1 MELQHINLKFF
12 IENPESLDLEK
23 FHGVFNSWIQRSL
36 TDDLLVD
43 VAEYLHV
50 HNGPGILLIGHN
62 ANYSL
67 DQTAGR
73 LGLLYNRKEQVSGTN
88 KQKLAQ
94 AAHAALSAMQIL
106 EKENRIR
113 FIGNQVQ
120 LVINDRLVALNT
132 AETFAELKADLD
144 AFFGTLFK
152 SSNVTLVHNSS
163 SEPRARFAIDAS
175 ARLSTGSQSA
185 SAFDTQFLLDNIS
198 AELEPVHA

>member
-12 IENPESLDLEK
+12 VENPQYLDLEN

-50 HNGPGILLIGHN
+50 HNGPGIMLIGHT

-73 LGLLYNRKEQVSGTN
+73 LGLLYNRKAQVEGTN

-94 AAHAALSAMQIL
+94 AAHDALSAMQIL
-106 EKENRIR
+106 EKENRVH
-113 FIGNQVQ
+113 FVGDEVQ
-120 LVINDRLVALNT
+120 LIINDRLVAPNT
-132 AETFAELKADLD
+132 AETFAELKADLV
-144 AFFGTLFK
+144 AFFGTLLK
-152 SSNVTLVHNSS
+152 GSNVTLVHSS
-163 SEPRARFAIDAS
+163 LSEPRARFTLDVK
-175 ARLSTGSQSA
+175 SA
-185 SAFDTQFLLDNIS
+185 SAFDTQTLLDNIS
-198 AELEPVHA
+198 SEVELVHA

>member
-50 HNGPGILLIGHN
+50 HNGPGILLIGHT

-67 DQTAGR
+67 DLTAGR
-73 LGLLYNRKEQVSGTN
+73 LGFLYNRKSQVEGTN
-88 KQKLAQ
+88 RQKLAQ
-94 AAHAALSAMQIL
+94 AAHAALNVMQIL
-106 EKENRIR
+106 EKENRVH
-113 FIGNQVQ
+113 FIGNEVQ
-120 LVINDRLVALNT
+120 LIINDRLLIPNT
-132 AETFAELKADLD
+132 AETFSELKSDLES
-144 AFFGTLFK
+144 FFQILFK
-152 SSNVTLVHNSS
+152 ASNATLVHSS
-163 SEPRARFAIDAS
+163 LSEPRARFTLDV
-175 ARLSTGSQSA
+175 RSA
-185 SAFDTQFLLDNIS
+185 SAFDTQSLLDNIS

>member
-67 DQTAGR
+67 DNTVGR
-73 LGLLYNRKEQVSGTN
+73 LGFLYNRKSQVEGTN
-88 KQKLAQ
+88 RQRLAQ
-94 AAHAALSAMQIL
+94 VAHDALSAMRIL
-106 EKENRIR
+106 EKENRVR
-113 FIGNQVQ
+113 FIGNEVQ
-120 LVINDRLVALNT
+120 LIINDRLLTPNT
-132 AETFAELKADLD
+132 AETFSELKSDLES
-144 AFFGTLFK
+144 FFETLFK
-152 SSNVTLVHNSS
+152 GSNVTLVHSS
-163 SEPRARFAIDAS
+163 LSEPRARFTLDV
-175 ARLSTGSQSA
+175 RSA
-185 SAFDTQFLLDNIS
+185 SAFDTQSLLDNIS

>member
-1 MELQHINLKFF
+1 MDIQHINLKFY
-12 IENPESLDLEK
+12 IENAESLKLES

-50 HNGPGILLIGHN
+50 HNGPGIMLIGHN

-67 DQTAGR
+67 DLTAGR
-73 LGLLYNRKEQVSGTN
+73 LGFLYNRKSQVEGTN

-94 AAHAALSAMQIL
+94 AAHDALSIMQIL
-106 EKENRIR
+106 EKENRVH
-113 FIGNQVQ
+113 FIGNEVQ
-120 LVINDRLVALNT
+120 LIINDRLVAPNT

-144 AFFGTLFK
+144 AFFGILFK
-152 SSNVTLVHNSS
+152 GSNVTLAHSS
-163 SEPRARFAIDAS
+163 VSEPRARFILDVK
-175 ARLSTGSQSA
+175 SA
-185 SAFDTQFLLDNIS
+185 SAFDTQSLIDNIS